1 MPSLPR
7 ERPREVTEMEK
18 QYDVV
23 IVGGGPAGYSAALY
37 CVRAGLS
44 GLVLEMLSAG
54 GQMATTSQVDNYP
67 GFEGG
72 IDGFELAEKMQAGA
86 ERFGAVSEF
95 AEVTGMDLARQPKV
109 IHTTEGTVEARAV
122 VLAMGASPRKMGLP
136 GEAELVSRGV
146 AYCAACDGMYY
157 KGKVVAV
164 AGGGNSA
171 AADALTLS
179 KLCKKVYLIHRRDS
193 LRADP
198 VYLEPLKQ
206 AENLEFVWNAQIDEL
221 LHGEKLT
228 GLALTD
234 KVTGKHSTLT
244 CDGLFVA
251 IGRDPNTTLV
261 RGQAELDAQ
270 GYLVA
275 DETTRTSVPGVF
287 AVGDI
292 RTKPLRQIVTAAAD
306 GAVASK
312 FVSEYLREH

>member
-1 MPSLPR
+1 
-7 ERPREVTEMEK
+7 MEK

-37 CVRAGLS
+37 CAREGLS
-44 GLVLEMLSAG
+44 TLVLEMLSAG
-54 GQMATTSQVDNYP
+54 GQMATTAQVDNYP
-67 GFEGG
+67 GFDAGV
-72 IDGFELAEKMQAGA
+72 DGFELAEKMQAGA
-86 ERFGAVSEF
+86 ERFGVVSTF
-95 AEVTGMDLARQPKV
+95 AEVTGMELAGWPKV
-109 IHTTEGTVEARAV
+109 IRTTEGSVKARAV

-136 GEAELVSRGV
+136 GEEELMGRGL
-146 AYCAACDGMYY
+146 AYCATCDGMYY

-171 AADALTLS
+171 AADALTLT
-179 KLCKKVYLIHRRDS
+179 KLCKKVYLIHRRDT
-193 LRADP
+193 LRADR

-206 AENLEFVWNAQIDEL
+206 AENLEFVWNTQIDAL

-228 GLALTD
+228 GLALTN
-234 KVTGKHSTLT
+234 KATGERSTLA

-251 IGRDPNTTLV
+251 VGREPNTALV
-261 RGQAELDAQ
+261 RGQVELDAQ

-275 DETTRTSVPGVF
+275 GETTRTSVPGVF
-287 AVGDI
+287 AAGDI

-312 FVSEYLREH
+312 YVAEYLREL